1 MYNIFSGLL
10 GSLYVSGKTIKTN
23 MVESS
28 KPVVEITYPPKYLL
42 CSEYCN
48 KFPYYGSPPLN
59 IQATIIESTN
69 KMTKTATDNS
79 SNYKI
84 NKIVKEFLRIP
95 PTEFPRSPSSFATLK
110 TSERSN
116 SYIFTK
122 KCIVLGSMTCSLS
135 FYLFYLYKKRK

>member
-1 MYNIFSGLL
+1 MNTFSILIYNMYNIFYGLL

-23 MVESS
+23 IVESS
-28 KPVVEITYPPKYLL
+28 KPVVEITYPQKYLL

-48 KFPYYGSPPLN
+48 KNPYSRSHPLN

-69 KMTKTATDNS
+69 KMTKMATDNS

-95 PTEFPRSPSSFATLK
+95 PTDHSK
-110 TSERSN
+110 
-116 SYIFTK
+116 SYSFTK